1 MHSKVTGGGL
11 TFMVWVKETLTA
23 DKLRLV
29 SRLPSVCTMARGRT
43 PMMTSLSTCG
53 EKGGDQ

>member
-1 MHSKVTGGGL
+1 
-11 TFMVWVKETLTA
+11 MVWVKETLTA

-53 EKGGDQ
+53 EKGGGPVSV